1 MRAGAE
7 VDPDHASPARA
18 ALMALYDATDG
29 NNWTDSTNWGTD
41 EPLDYWH
48 GVTTGDAGRV
58 VRLNLHAN
66 NLTGPIPPELGTL
79 TNLDA
84 LELYNNKL
92 TGSIPPE
99 LGDLDNL
106 NILWVADNNLTGS
119 IPPELGSLTNLTQLR
134 AAGNNLT
141 GPLPSAMTNLGLLWQ
156 LHIENNAGLC
166 APADA
171 AFQAWLATV
180 RDFTGDTCADDVPAA
195 PPLAQLLLALLLLGG
210 GAYYRVRQ
218 ARDWAR

>member
-7 VDPDHASPARA
+7 VDPDQDSPDRA

-41 EPLDYWH
+41 EPLDHWH

-79 TNLDA
+79 TNLES
-84 LELYNNKL
+84 LRLYENNL
-92 TGSIPPE
+92 TGPIPPE

-106 NILWVADNNLTGS
+106 YILWVAYNNLTGS

-141 GPLPSAMTNLGLLWQ
+141 GPLPSSMTNLGLLWQ
-156 LHIENNAGLC
+156 LHIEDNAGLC

-171 AFQAWLATV
+171 AFQAWLATLL
-180 RDFTGDTCADDVPAA
+180 DFTGETCDAEPVPALPA
-195 PPLAQLLLALLLLGG
+195 VGLAVAALLLSGLGAG
-210 GAYYRVRQ
+210 IASRR
-218 ARDWAR
+218 RRMR